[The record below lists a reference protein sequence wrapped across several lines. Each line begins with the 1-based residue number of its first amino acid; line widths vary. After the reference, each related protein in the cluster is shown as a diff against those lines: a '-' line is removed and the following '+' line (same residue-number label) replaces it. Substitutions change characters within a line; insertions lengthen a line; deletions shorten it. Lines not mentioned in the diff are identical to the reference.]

1 MIQLEINTM
10 IKREMESGH
19 ITVAA
24 LASAL
29 QITHS
34 TASTLV
40 QRPTIQVS
48 RLVELSEFFRYN
60 FFREIAQKLP
70 YSEPDDANSADKVEI
85 IGLQSRVRDLELE
98 VKILRETIR
107 DLVSR

>member
-10 IKREMESGH
+10 IKREMERGH

-34 TASTLV
+34 SASTLV

-48 RLVELSEFFRYN
+48 RLAELSEFFRYN

-70 YSEPDDANSADKVEI
+70 YSEPDDANSAEKVEI

>member
-1 MIQLEINTM
+1 M
-10 IKREMESGH
+10 IKREMERGH

-34 TASTLV
+34 SASTLV

-48 RLVELSEFFRYN
+48 RLAELSEFFRYN

-70 YSEPDDANSADKVEI
+70 YSEPDDTNSADKVEI